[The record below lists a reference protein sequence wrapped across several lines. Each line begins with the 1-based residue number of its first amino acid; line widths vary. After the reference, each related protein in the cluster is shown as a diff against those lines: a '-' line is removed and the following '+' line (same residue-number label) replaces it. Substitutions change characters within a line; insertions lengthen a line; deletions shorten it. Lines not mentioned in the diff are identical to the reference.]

1 MACPGAYQAEKD
13 LPEPPESIHAK
24 TGTAVHAVCEGSL
37 AHNRAPESYVGE
49 TINGVVIAAEMA
61 ASARVYV
68 DEVRRLREAVDGALY
83 VERLTHCG
91 GVAPGLLY
99 GTADA
104 LIVAPFGECI
114 VVDYKNGAGHVVE
127 ADAVQLRLY
136 ALAALE
142 FDPATVRTVVVQ
154 PNAPHPDGPI
164 RSHTYTAEEL
174 KAWRAD
180 VRAFIKAA
188 QEPDAPRKAGDH
200 CRWCKA
206 GPTCPAR
213 RALVLDTA
221 QTDFDAVDGELISPP
236 KPADLSQD
244 DLARILRAADILD
257 AWLKEVRSY
266 AQREA
271 QHGRPP
277 TGFKLVEGRRGARAW
292 ADEKVVSD
300 ICDLEGVDAYTRKL
314 KTPPQLEK
322 EIGKARF
329 ANLAGYVVQPS
340 GRPELVPETDKRPAL
355 TCSAEADFAEPYEEG
370 AA

>member
-1 MACPGAYQAEKD
+1 MWSRRTRSSFASTPS
-13 LPEPPESIHAK
+13 PPWSS
-24 TGTAVHAVCEGSL
+24 TRPRC
-37 AHNRAPESYVGE
+37 
-49 TINGVVIAAEMA
+49 
-61 ASARVYV
+61 ARSSFSPT
-68 DEVRRLREAVDGALY
+68 
-83 VERLTHCG
+83 RLTQT
-91 GVAPGLLY
+91 APS
-99 GTADA
+99 
-104 LIVAPFGECI
+104 APTPTRPRSS
-114 VVDYKNGAGHVVE
+114 
-127 ADAVQLRLY
+127 RL
-136 ALAALE
+136 
-142 FDPATVRTVVVQ
+142 
-154 PNAPHPDGPI
+154 
-164 RSHTYTAEEL
+164 
-174 KAWRAD
+174 
-180 VRAFIKAA
+180 IKAA